1 MTELGG
7 DPLAQLL
14 AGYAPQDGV
23 PDELLGPDGAVRPVW
38 QEFVRRL
45 AGMSGARL
53 AERIA
58 HGDRYLHDAGVYYRR
73 YGTEEAARRDWP
85 LSHVPLLI
93 DATEWDEISAGLA
106 ERADLLEAV
115 AADLYGEGRL
125 VAQGHLPA
133 ALIANCPEW
142 LRPLVGVRPRDGNFL
157 DFIAFDIGRGPSG
170 KWWVLCDRTQAPSG
184 AGFALENRIATT
196 RVYSDIFS
204 AANVTRLSGFFRA
217 FRDRLLGMREGG
229 QGRVGI
235 LSPGQMNETYFE
247 HAYIARYLGFTLL
260 EGDDLTV
267 QNGAVMIRTIDGL
280 QPISVL
286 WRRLD
291 AIWADPLELDE
302 GSQLGTPGLLSAVRA
317 GNVSMVNA
325 LGSGV
330 LETRALMA
338 FLPRLSEV
346 LAGRPLK
353 MPNVAT
359 WWCGQESER
368 AHVRAQADQM
378 LFSPAWS
385 TGLAHETGGVTPP
398 ATGRDAWI
406 ERRGASL
413 VAQEQVQL
421 STAPTLIDG
430 ELLPR
435 PMTLRVF
442 LARTEE
448 GWRAMP
454 GGFARIGRS
463 ADSSAIAMQ
472 KGGQVADVWVVGR
485 KREPAESL
493 LPSGSAGFERNPP
506 AALPS
511 RAADNLFWLGRYV
524 ERSEHIVRVLRARHA
539 RLAESDMPDA
549 PLPLFAA
556 RYLENLGCSSVE
568 PVPSELVD
576 AVNGALGSAGHVAD
590 RFSVDGMLALADLAR
605 TVREFSSRVQPGDDA
620 ASAMSVLIRKLN
632 GFAGL
637 VHDNMYR
644 FEGWRFLSIGR
655 AVERASSM
663 SGCLA
668 SFADP
673 VAPAGALDM
682 AVEIA
687 DSVMTHHRRYSVAT
701 NRATV
706 IDLLALDELNPRS
719 ILCQLSD
726 IDEHLVHLPGSGQ
739 HRQMTPLTRAVL
751 RARTDLA
758 LQTPEAVR
766 THDLDRLGDD
776 IAGISDQLTLAYL
789 S

>member
-1 MTELGG
+1 MQGEGG
-7 DPLAQLL
+7 DPLERLL
-14 AGYAPQDGV
+14 AGYVLQEDV
-23 PDELLGPDGAVRPVW
+23 PDELLGADGLVRPVW
-38 QEFVRRL
+38 ANFVRRL
-45 AGMSGARL
+45 ASMPEGRL

-58 HGDRYLHDAGVYYRR
+58 HGDRYLRDAGVYYRR
-73 YGTEEAARRDWP
+73 YGQDDNAQRDWP

-93 DATEWDEISAGLA
+93 SEDEWSEISAGLA
-106 ERADLLEAV
+106 ERADLLEKL
-115 AADLYGEGRL
+115 AADLYGENRL
-125 VAQGHLPA
+125 VAEGHLPA
-133 ALIANCPEW
+133 SLIAESPEW
-142 LRPLVGVRPRDGNFL
+142 HRPLVGQRPRDGHFL
-157 DFIAFDIGRGPSG
+157 DFIAFDIGRGPKG
-170 KWWVLCDRTQAPSG
+170 NWWVLCDRTQSPSG

-196 RVYSDIFS
+196 RVYSDIFVG
-204 AANVTRLSGFFRA
+204 ANVTRLSNFFRD
-217 FRDRLLGMREGG
+217 FRDRLMGLRRGNR
-229 QGRVGI
+229 GRVGI
-235 LSPGQMNETYFE
+235 LTPGPLNATYYE

-267 QNGAVMIRTIDGL
+267 LGGQLMIRTIDGL

-291 AIWADPLELDE
+291 SEWADPLELNE
-302 GSQLGTPGLLSAVRA
+302 GSHLGTPGMLGAIRA
-317 GNVSMVNA
+317 GNVSMLNA

-338 FLPRLSEV
+338 FLPRLSE
-346 LAGRPLK
+346 LLDGRPLR

-368 AHVRAQADQM
+368 AHVRANADQM
-378 LFSPAWS
+378 VFSSAWA

-398 ATGRDAWI
+398 ATGLDAWI
-406 ERRGASL
+406 ERRGAAL

-421 STAPTLIDG
+421 STAPALIDG
-430 ELLPR
+430 ALVPR

-442 LARTEE
+442 LARTEN
-448 GWRAMP
+448 GWVAMP

-463 ADSSAIAMQ
+463 EDSSAIAMQ
-472 KGGQVADVWVVGR
+472 QGGQVADVWVIGR
-485 KREPAESL
+485 KTERAGSL
-493 LPSGSAGFERNPP
+493 LRSDENFERSPP

-524 ERSEHIVRVLRARHA
+524 ERSEHMVRVLRARHA
-539 RLAESDMPDA
+539 RLAESEMPDA

-556 RYLENLGCSSVE
+556 RYLENLGCTSVE
-568 PVPSELVD
+568 AVPSELVESVS
-576 AVNGALGSAGHVAD
+576 AALGSAGHVAD
-590 RFSVDGMLALADLAR
+590 RFSVDGMLALADLTR
-605 TVREFSSRVQPGDDA
+605 TVREFAERVTPGDDA
-620 ASAMSVLIRKLN
+620 ASAMGVLIRKLN
-632 GFAGL
+632 GFSGL

-655 AVERASSM
+655 ALERASTM
-663 SGCLA
+663 STCLA
-668 SFADP
+668 VFADAS
-673 VAPAGALDM
+673 APAGALDM
-682 AVEIA
+682 AVEIS
-687 DSVMTHHRRYSVAT
+687 DSVMTHHRRYTVAT

-706 IDLLALDELNPRS
+706 VDLLALDELNPRS

-726 IDEHLVHLPGSGQ
+726 IEAHLAHLPGTGQ

-758 LQTPEAVR
+758 LQLPDGIKTR
-766 THDLDRLGDD
+766 DLERLGDD